1 MHSTKSELK
10 FKSAN
15 LSRIWLWFKF
25 IMVLVRGQLVESVFL
40 CFESKH
46 LRKSDQGRA
55 AGVRPVK
62 QLVVIQP
69 PATSL
74 ILHIFVGKMFGSI
87 HLLPN
92 VCGREGINDLKAVNA
107 S

>member
-1 MHSTKSELK
+1 M
-10 FKSAN
+10 
-15 LSRIWLWFKF
+15 
-25 IMVLVRGQLVESVFL
+25 RGHHVESVFL
-40 CFESKH
+40 CYKSKH
-46 LRKSDQGRA
+46 LRKSDQGR